1 MKDDIIEPKMDNLA
15 DRPLSDAD
23 LNRMKQ
29 TPRVKLIRRAL
40 GLSQEAF
47 SEKYQIPIGTL
58 RDWEQSRTEPDQAAK
73 SYLKVIARNP
83 DMVVQALS
91 AG

>member
-47 SEKYQIPIGTL
+47 AEKYQIPIGTL